1 MFTKKMKDQIKKSG
15 TLLASIGTLGGF
27 IADVLTPLGPFT
39 KWIFIIFIILTI
51 ALFIFYLKN
60 RSFGKKYLPISLIFS
75 TIFGFLF
82 LINGDSKSGV
92 LGDNIDG
99 ISSMQKSLFN
109 LQESVDRI
117 ENKIDVVSD
126 KLDLGFDKIEE
137 LIKLNN
143 PIENPT
149 SPKDHMVNA
158 YLYMSSGLLKKSQFS
173 FEEYFRLTNDFK
185 VDVLLDYS
193 EVFESN
199 NGFISLKK
207 QLSLFPINDVTRLI
221 SLVKNSLDKKE
232 LIIKLL
238 NDSLNEPNLVKWFI
252 LTYDEN
258 PFGSSVFCKPNCG
271 VDALGNSI
279 QTHNIF
285 YNSGFLDYA
294 HFMFTAHVSLGYNCE
309 NVHHYFFNNLKARD
323 LILTNNY
330 TKQPFYTTV
339 IDWKA
344 LPLNARITEMND
356 YLIDSKYIDDP
367 VYPFKYEN
375 NYFPQD
381 QYPWSNIENQ
391 KKADDLEKLYLLKW
405 EEGWFR

>member
-1 MFTKKMKDQIKKSG
+1 MKDQIKKSG

-51 ALFIFYLKN
+51 ILFIFYFKN
-60 RSFGKKYLPISLIFS
+60 RSLGKKYFPISLILS

-99 ISSMQKSLFN
+99 ISNMQNSLFN

-143 PIENPT
+143 PIENPST
-149 SPKDHMVNA
+149 PKDFIVNA
-158 YLYMSSGLLKKSQFS
+158 YLFKSSGLLKKSQFS

-185 VDVLLDYS
+185 VDVLLDYC

-207 QLSLFPINDVTRLI
+207 QLSLFPINDVTRLV

-232 LIIKLL
+232 LFIKLL

-258 PFGSSVFCKPNCG
+258 PWLSSVFCKPNCG
-271 VDALGNSI
+271 VYNNSI
-279 QTHNIF
+279 QTHHYF

-309 NVHHYFFNNLKARD
+309 NVHHYFFNNLNARNS
-323 LILTNNY
+323 ILTNSY
-330 TKQPFYTTV
+330 TKQPFYNTV

-344 LPLNARITEMND
+344 FHPGSRIKELND
-356 YLIDSKYIDDP
+356 FLIDSKYIDDP

-375 NYFPQD
+375 HYFPQD
-381 QYPWSNIENQ
+381 QYPWSNKENQ

>member
-1 MFTKKMKDQIKKSG
+1 MKEQIKKSG
-15 TLLASIGTLGGF
+15 SLLATISAAGGF

-39 KWIFIIFIILTI
+39 QWLFFVFIVLTIIFYISYVKKKSSGVKFFPASLILTV
-51 ALFIFYLKN
+51 LF
-60 RSFGKKYLPISLIFS
+60 GV
-75 TIFGFLF
+75 LF
-82 LINGDSKSGV
+82 LVNGGSKKGI
-92 LGDNIDG
+92 LGDNIDS
-99 ISSMQKSLFN
+99 ISSLQNSLFN

-117 ENKIDVVSD
+117 EEKI
-126 KLDLGFDKIEE
+126 DLGFDKIEN

-149 SPKDHMVNA
+149 SPKDHIVNA

-258 PFGSSVFCKPNCG
+258 PFVSSVFCKPNCG

-279 QTHNIF
+279 QTHNYF

-294 HFMFTAHVSLGYNCE
+294 HFMFTSHVSLGYNCE

-330 TKQPFYTTV
+330 TKQPFYATV

-344 LPLNARITEMND
+344 LPPNVRITEMND
-356 YLIDSKYIDDP
+356 FLIDSKYINDS
-367 VYPFKYEN
+367 VYPFKFEN
-375 NYFPQD
+375 HYFPQD
-381 QYPWSNIENQ
+381 QYPWSNIKNQ
-391 KKADDLEKLYLLKW
+391 KKAHDLEKLYLLKR

>member
-1 MFTKKMKDQIKKSG
+1 MKEQIKKSG
-15 TLLASIGTLGGF
+15 SLLATISAAGGF

-39 KWIFIIFIILTI
+39 QWLFFVFIVLTIIFYISYVKKKSSGVKFFPASLILTV
-51 ALFIFYLKN
+51 LF
-60 RSFGKKYLPISLIFS
+60 GV
-75 TIFGFLF
+75 LF
-82 LINGDSKSGV
+82 LVNGGSKKGI
-92 LGDNIDG
+92 LGDNIDS
-99 ISSMQKSLFN
+99 ISSLQNSLFN

-117 ENKIDVVSD
+117 EEKI
-126 KLDLGFDKIEE
+126 DLGFDKIEN

-149 SPKDHMVNA
+149 SPKDHIVNA

-279 QTHNIF
+279 QTHNYF

-294 HFMFTAHVSLGYNCE
+294 HFMFTSHVSLGYNCE

-330 TKQPFYTTV
+330 TKQPFYATV

-344 LPLNARITEMND
+344 LPPNVRITEMND
-356 YLIDSKYIDDP
+356 FLIDSKYINDS
-367 VYPFKYEN
+367 VYPFKFEN
-375 NYFPQD
+375 HYFPQD
-381 QYPWSNIENQ
+381 QYPWSNIKNQ
-391 KKADDLEKLYLLKW
+391 KKAHDLEKLYLLKR

>member
-1 MFTKKMKDQIKKSG
+1 MKEQIKKSG
-15 TLLASIGTLGGF
+15 SLLATISAAGGF

-39 KWIFIIFIILTI
+39 QWLFFIFIVLTIIFYISYVKKKSSGVKFFPASLILTV
-51 ALFIFYLKN
+51 LF
-60 RSFGKKYLPISLIFS
+60 GV
-75 TIFGFLF
+75 LF
-82 LINGDSKSGV
+82 LVNGGSKKGI
-92 LGDNIDG
+92 LGDNIDS
-99 ISSMQKSLFN
+99 ISSLQNSLFN

-117 ENKIDVVSD
+117 EEKI
-126 KLDLGFDKIEE
+126 DLGFDKIEN

-149 SPKDHMVNA
+149 SPKDHIVNA

-294 HFMFTAHVSLGYNCE
+294 HFMFTSHLSLGYNCE

-344 LPLNARITEMND
+344 LPPNVRITEMND
-356 YLIDSKYIDDP
+356 FLIDSKYIDDP
-367 VYPFKYEN
+367 VYPFKFEN
-375 NYFPQD
+375 HYFPQD
-381 QYPWSNIENQ
+381 QYPWSNIKNQ
-391 KKADDLEKLYLLKW
+391 KKAHDLEKLYLLKR

>member
-1 MFTKKMKDQIKKSG
+1 MKEQIKKSG
-15 TLLASIGTLGGF
+15 SLLATISAAGGF

-39 KWIFIIFIILTI
+39 QWLFFVFIVLTIIFYISYVKKKSSGVKFFPASLILTV
-51 ALFIFYLKN
+51 LF
-60 RSFGKKYLPISLIFS
+60 GV
-75 TIFGFLF
+75 LF
-82 LINGDSKSGV
+82 LVNGGSKKGI
-92 LGDNIDG
+92 LGDNIDS
-99 ISSMQKSLFN
+99 ISSLQNSLFN

-117 ENKIDVVSD
+117 EVKI
-126 KLDLGFDKIEE
+126 DLGFDKIEN

-149 SPKDHMVNA
+149 SPKDHIVNA
-158 YLYMSSGLLKKSQFS
+158 YLYMSSGLLKKSQYS
-173 FEEYFRLTNDFK
+173 FEDYFPLANDFK

-279 QTHNIF
+279 QTPNYF

-294 HFMFTAHVSLGYNCE
+294 HFMFTSHVSLGYNCE

-330 TKQPFYTTV
+330 
-339 IDWKA
+339 
-344 LPLNARITEMND
+344 
-356 YLIDSKYIDDP
+356 
-367 VYPFKYEN
+367 
-375 NYFPQD
+375 
-381 QYPWSNIENQ
+381 
-391 KKADDLEKLYLLKW
+391 
-405 EEGWFR
+405 

>member
-1 MFTKKMKDQIKKSG
+1 MKEQIKKSG
-15 TLLASIGTLGGF
+15 SLLATISAAGGF

-39 KWIFIIFIILTI
+39 QWLFFVFIVLTIIFYISYVKKKSSGVKFFPASLILTV
-51 ALFIFYLKN
+51 LF
-60 RSFGKKYLPISLIFS
+60 GV
-75 TIFGFLF
+75 LF
-82 LINGDSKSGV
+82 LVNGGSKKGI
-92 LGDNIDG
+92 LGDNIDS
-99 ISSMQKSLFN
+99 ISSLQNSLFN

-117 ENKIDVVSD
+117 EVKI
-126 KLDLGFDKIEE
+126 DLGFDKIEN

-149 SPKDHMVNA
+149 SPKDHIVNA

-173 FEEYFRLTNDFK
+173 FEEYFRLANDFK

-199 NGFISLKK
+199 NGFVSLKK

-258 PFGSSVFCKPNCG
+258 PFVSSVFYKPNCG

-279 QTHNIF
+279 QTHNYF

-294 HFMFTAHVSLGYNCE
+294 HFMFTSHVSLGYNCE

-330 TKQPFYTTV
+330 TKQPFYATV

-344 LPLNARITEMND
+344 LPPNVRITEMND
-356 YLIDSKYIDDP
+356 FLIDSKYINDS
-367 VYPFKYEN
+367 VYPFKFEN
-375 NYFPQD
+375 HYFPQD
-381 QYPWSNIENQ
+381 QYPWSNIKNQ
-391 KKADDLEKLYLLKW
+391 KKAHDLEKLYLLKR

>member
-1 MFTKKMKDQIKKSG
+1 MKEQIKKSG
-15 TLLASIGTLGGF
+15 SLLATISAAGGF

-39 KWIFIIFIILTI
+39 QWLFFIFIVLTIIFYISYVKKKSSGVKFFPASLILTV
-51 ALFIFYLKN
+51 LF
-60 RSFGKKYLPISLIFS
+60 GV
-75 TIFGFLF
+75 LF
-82 LINGDSKSGV
+82 LVNGGSKKGI
-92 LGDNIDG
+92 LGDNIDS
-99 ISSMQKSLFN
+99 ISSLQNSLFN

-117 ENKIDVVSD
+117 EEKI
-126 KLDLGFDKIEE
+126 DLGFDKIEN

-149 SPKDHMVNA
+149 SPKDHIVNA

-279 QTHNIF
+279 KTHNYF

-294 HFMFTAHVSLGYNCE
+294 HFMFTSHLSLGYNCE

-330 TKQPFYTTV
+330 TKQPFYTAV
-339 IDWKA
+339 IDWKS
-344 LPLNARITEMND
+344 LPPNVRITEMND
-356 YLIDSKYIDDP
+356 FLIDSKYIDDP
-367 VYPFKYEN
+367 VYPFKFEN
-375 NYFPQD
+375 HYFPQD
-381 QYPWSNIENQ
+381 QYPWSNIKNQ
-391 KKADDLEKLYLLKW
+391 KKANDLEKLYLLKR

>member
-1 MFTKKMKDQIKKSG
+1 MKEQIKKSG
-15 TLLASIGTLGGF
+15 SLLATISAAGGF

-39 KWIFIIFIILTI
+39 QWLFFVFIVLTIIFYISYVKKKSSGVKFFPASLVLTV
-51 ALFIFYLKN
+51 LF
-60 RSFGKKYLPISLIFS
+60 GV
-75 TIFGFLF
+75 LF
-82 LINGDSKSGV
+82 LVNGGSKKGI
-92 LGDNIDG
+92 LGDNIDS
-99 ISSMQKSLFN
+99 ISSLQNSLFN

-117 ENKIDVVSD
+117 EVKI
-126 KLDLGFDKIEE
+126 DLGFDKIEN

-149 SPKDHMVNA
+149 SPKDHIVNA

-258 PFGSSVFCKPNCG
+258 PFVSSVFCKPNCG

-279 QTHNIF
+279 QTHNYF

-294 HFMFTAHVSLGYNCE
+294 HFMFTSHVSLGYNCE

-330 TKQPFYTTV
+330 TKQPFYATV
-339 IDWKA
+339 IDWKS
-344 LPLNARITEMND
+344 LPPNVRITEMND
-356 YLIDSKYIDDP
+356 FLIDSKYIDDP
-367 VYPFKYEN
+367 VYAFKFEN
-375 NYFPQD
+375 HYFPQD
-381 QYPWSNIENQ
+381 QYPWSNIKNQ
-391 KKADDLEKLYLLKW
+391 KKAHDLEKLYLLKR

>member
-1 MFTKKMKDQIKKSG
+1 MKEQIKKSG
-15 TLLASIGTLGGF
+15 SLLATISAAGGF

-39 KWIFIIFIILTI
+39 QWLFFIFIVLTIIFYISYVKKKSYGVKFFPASLILTV
-51 ALFIFYLKN
+51 LF
-60 RSFGKKYLPISLIFS
+60 GV
-75 TIFGFLF
+75 LF
-82 LINGDSKSGV
+82 LVNGGSKKGI
-92 LGDNIDG
+92 LGDNIDS
-99 ISSMQKSLFN
+99 ISSLQNSLFN

-117 ENKIDVVSD
+117 EEKI
-126 KLDLGFDKIEE
+126 DLGFDKIEN

-149 SPKDHMVNA
+149 SPKDHIVNA

-279 QTHNIF
+279 KTHNYF

-294 HFMFTAHVSLGYNCE
+294 HFMFTSHLSLGYNCE

-344 LPLNARITEMND
+344 LPPNVRITEMND
-356 YLIDSKYIDDP
+356 FLIDSKYIDDP
-367 VYPFKYEN
+367 VYPFKFEN
-375 NYFPQD
+375 HYFPQD
-381 QYPWSNIENQ
+381 QYPWSNIKNQ
-391 KKADDLEKLYLLKW
+391 KKANDLEKLYLLKR

>member
-1 MFTKKMKDQIKKSG
+1 MKEQIKKSG
-15 TLLASIGTLGGF
+15 SLLATISAAGGF

-39 KWIFIIFIILTI
+39 QWLFFVFIVLTIIFYISYVKKKSSGVKFFPASLILTV
-51 ALFIFYLKN
+51 LF
-60 RSFGKKYLPISLIFS
+60 GV
-75 TIFGFLF
+75 LF
-82 LINGDSKSGV
+82 LVNGGSKKGI
-92 LGDNIDG
+92 LGDNIDS
-99 ISSMQKSLFN
+99 ISSLQNSLFN

-117 ENKIDVVSD
+117 EVKI
-126 KLDLGFDKIEE
+126 DLGFDKIEN

-149 SPKDHMVNA
+149 SPKDHIVNA

-173 FEEYFRLTNDFK
+173 FEEYFRLANDFK

-258 PFGSSVFCKPNCG
+258 PFVSSVFCKPNCG

-279 QTHNIF
+279 QTHNYF

-294 HFMFTAHVSLGYNCE
+294 HFMFTSHVSLGYNCE

-330 TKQPFYTTV
+330 TKQPFYATV

-344 LPLNARITEMND
+344 LPPNVRITEMND
-356 YLIDSKYIDDP
+356 FLIDSKYINDS
-367 VYPFKYEN
+367 VYPFKFEN
-375 NYFPQD
+375 HYFPQD
-381 QYPWSNIENQ
+381 QYPWSNIKNQ
-391 KKADDLEKLYLLKW
+391 KKAHDLEKLYLLKR

>member
-1 MFTKKMKDQIKKSG
+1 MKEQIKKSG
-15 TLLASIGTLGGF
+15 SLLATISAAGGF

-39 KWIFIIFIILTI
+39 QWLFFVFIVLTIIFYISYVKKKSSGVKFFPASLILTV
-51 ALFIFYLKN
+51 LF
-60 RSFGKKYLPISLIFS
+60 GV
-75 TIFGFLF
+75 LF
-82 LINGDSKSGV
+82 LVNGGSKKGI
-92 LGDNIDG
+92 LGDNIDS
-99 ISSMQKSLFN
+99 ISSFQNSLFN

-117 ENKIDVVSD
+117 EVKI
-126 KLDLGFDKIEE
+126 DLGFDKIEN

-149 SPKDHMVNA
+149 SPKDHIVNA

-258 PFGSSVFCKPNCG
+258 PFVSSVFCKPNCG

-279 QTHNIF
+279 QTHNYF

-294 HFMFTAHVSLGYNCE
+294 HFMFTSHVSLGYNCE

-330 TKQPFYTTV
+330 TKQPFYATV

-344 LPLNARITEMND
+344 LPPNVRITEMND
-356 YLIDSKYIDDP
+356 FLIDSKYINDS
-367 VYPFKYEN
+367 VYPFKFEN
-375 NYFPQD
+375 HYFPQD
-381 QYPWSNIENQ
+381 QYPWSNIKNQ
-391 KKADDLEKLYLLKW
+391 KKAHDLEKLYLLKR

>member
-1 MFTKKMKDQIKKSG
+1 MKEQIKKSG

-185 VDVLLDYS
+185 VD
-193 EVFESN
+193 
-199 NGFISLKK
+199 
-207 QLSLFPINDVTRLI
+207 
-221 SLVKNSLDKKE
+221 VKNSLDKKE